1 MFLKGIFLRNVF
13 KKNFYRKQMNN
24 LYMDTPFSIH
34 LCLLF
39 LLWPSDQ
46 HKQYKIMQF
55 SCSVHLYE
63 LSMGHDLFFVFLFKK
78 WYERGFIRKFRM
90 FERYIEF

>member
-1 MFLKGIFLRNVF
+1 MFLKVIFLRNVF

-24 LYMDTPFSIH
+24 IYMDTPFSIH

-46 HKQYKIMQF
+46 HKQHKINIPTKLGFNLPSGF
-55 SCSVHLYE
+55 SEEEE
-63 LSMGHDLFFVFLFKK
+63 LKTGKVLVFPNASWQSL
-78 WYERGFIRKFRM
+78 
-90 FERYIEF
+90 